1 MNLEQFDSDEAIEN
15 HWLVKQMVQTGPGKR
30 HGLTIDRMRGITQTE
45 FLAWQWWL
53 DTELAL

>member
-45 FLAWQWWL
+45 FLAWQ
-53 DTELAL
+53 